1 LQDPVPRFH
10 WYFKGEFNMSN
21 AEEGIARVQLAQKGG
36 LKKLQKR
43 GIDNLN
49 SRVSTLLLAFAFL
62 GLILVWA
69 TSSSPYVIYGSFAA
83 LMLIVV
89 LTGVIRVKRIQ
100 RLREQRALQAK
111 EAQSESST

>member
-1 LQDPVPRFH
+1 
-10 WYFKGEFNMSN
+10 MSN

-69 TSSSPYVIYGSFAA
+69 TSSSPYIVYGSFAA
-83 LMLIVV
+83 LILLVI
-89 LTGVIRVKRIQ
+89 LGGVIQIKRIEK
-100 RLREQRALQAK
+100 LRELRKLQAN
-111 EAQSESST
+111 AVQSESDH